1 LWPGWV
7 VVVLVPAAAWAWSWR
22 RRLFDPLDG
31 VHLATGAVMAV
42 AGLIA
47 ALGPSLVVDGVDTGI
62 PLPYLLALKGIPGFA
77 SMRVPARFGILMAFG
92 LAIIAGIA
100 VARLPRFLRTATGQ
114 TAWRAVVT
122 GLVVAVSLA
131 RPPLPVARIDA
142 IIGSPLTSVLAT
154 RLPGA
159 ALWYPVHA
167 ATADPAPEIARMAVN
182 RGMTP
187 MANGYSGM
195 FPLSVFQLRQLMER
209 STPAVARS
217 VLVSLGI
224 HHVIFDRATTPP
236 AMTEG
241 WSRLGGGLVTV
252 RFDAPET
259 LVLDLAVTPRPNG
272 SVSLRIDETRLVAA
286 TPLSLPVRVTNQSDA
301 TWVSAATT
309 HPHPVEVSW
318 QRAGER
324 TFATDTVRVILP
336 MYLERGTSTLVTV
349 PLTPPSMPGPY
360 TLSVSSILGVVRKT
374 VTVDAGRANP

>member
-1 LWPGWV
+1 MKEAHEKRLWPGWV

-77 SMRVPARFGILMAFG
+77 AMRVPARFGILMAFG

-100 VARLPRFLRTATGQ
+100 VARLPRLVGTATGQ

-217 VLVSLGI
+217 VLV
-224 HHVIFDRATTPP
+224 
-236 AMTEG
+236 
-241 WSRLGGGLVTV
+241 VTV
-252 RFDAPET
+252 HGGRVPGRFRCT
-259 LVLDLAVTPRPNG
+259 L
-272 SVSLRIDETRLVAA
+272 
-286 TPLSLPVRVTNQSDA
+286 
-301 TWVSAATT
+301 W
-309 HPHPVEVSW
+309 
-318 QRAGER
+318 
-324 TFATDTVRVILP
+324 
-336 MYLERGTSTLVTV
+336 
-349 PLTPPSMPGPY
+349 
-360 TLSVSSILGVVRKT
+360 
-374 VTVDAGRANP
+374 